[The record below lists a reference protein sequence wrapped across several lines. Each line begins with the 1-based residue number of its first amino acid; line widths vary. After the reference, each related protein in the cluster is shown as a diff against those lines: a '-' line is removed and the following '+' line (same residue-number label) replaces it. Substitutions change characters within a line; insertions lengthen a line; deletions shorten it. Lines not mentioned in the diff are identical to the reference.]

1 MIASKP
7 TFTLSLIAM
16 VLFGALVVGPVIG
29 SQWWQ
34 AFQLTRHGVRVPAI
48 ITALEPN
55 NHRAVHYTYDVNGVS
70 VQTFGQ
76 GGIDGRF
83 DDLKVGQAITVQYLP
98 SHPRTSRVGDPRQEF
113 LDYCL
118 LFGVFLL
125 VVIAL
130 LFFYPFR
137 KHAKA

>member
-1 MIASKP
+1 MSASKAS
-7 TFTLSLIAM
+7 FTLSLVAMMAFVVLVPGPMIA
-16 VLFGALVVGPVIG
+16 

-34 AFQLTRHGVRVPAI
+34 AFQLTTHGVRVPAV

-55 NHRAVHYTYDVNGVS
+55 NHRAVHYTFNADGIS

-83 DDLKVGQAITVQYLP
+83 DDLKVGQVVTAQYLP
-98 SHPRTSRVGDPRQEF
+98 SNPRTSRLGDPRQEF

-118 LFGVFLL
+118 LFVLFLL